1 MEAIWV
7 LENVKGDETFY
18 SKLELLILVASISL
32 WRKHHQTHKTVL
44 YCDEMTNNVLSEL
57 GVINL
62 WNEVRHLS
70 YPEKINRKVFW
81 SSCKTKVISKTKI
94 PLLVID
100 HDFLIFK
107 NIDEFLTD
115 KVIFTYHERANNWY
129 PKENSKPNM
138 SLTKPIKYVN
148 DFAANVS
155 LLYLPDPNFA
165 REYGK
170 QVLQNHIEFSDMY
183 IEDLSANYM
192 ILSEQLMLKQWLS
205 ERNIPHIPLCK
216 NIWDCYKIT
225 YIHSEEEDGLL
236 SFKEVGTY
244 FKHYGTDKT
253 RFKERQEG
261 FDYDKEIEFL
271 YRCIKSSKLHDA
283 KELEEK
289 IKVIQ
294 NV

>member
-1 MEAIWV
+1 METIWV
-7 LENVKGDETFY
+7 LENVKGDISFY
-18 SKLELLILVASISL
+18 SRFELMILIASICL
-32 WRKHHQTHKTVL
+32 WKKYHPNHKTIF
-44 YCDEMTNNVLSEL
+44 YCDEMTNNVLSKL
-57 GVINL
+57 GVLGL
-62 WNEVRHLS
+62 WDEVRHLS
-70 YPEKINRKVFW
+70 YPEKINREVFW
-81 SSCKTKVISKTKI
+81 SSCKTKIISKTKI

-261 FDYDKEIEFL
+261 FDYDKEIKFL
-271 YRCIKSSKLHDA
+271 YNCINSSKLLNIEELQEKLKNIE
-283 KELEEK
+283 KE
-289 IKVIQ
+289 
-294 NV
+294 